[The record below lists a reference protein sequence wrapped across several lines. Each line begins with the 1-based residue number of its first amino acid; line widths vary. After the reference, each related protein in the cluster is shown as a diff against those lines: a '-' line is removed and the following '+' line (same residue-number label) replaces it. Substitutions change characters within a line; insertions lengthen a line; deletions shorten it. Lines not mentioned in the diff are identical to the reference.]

1 MADLTRRSVLGVTGL
16 AALGTGL
23 SWDRL
28 TGRDVP
34 GRDGNALTVA
44 ILGTAADAASRQ
56 ALLDAFREAHPDIPV
71 RLQAVQGQDW
81 TQFFTKILTMV
92 AAGTPP
98 DVCLIATEGAQLFAD
113 RLAHPLD
120 EFVSRDAADLQD
132 YFDDVHPSL
141 VESFMYQGSLFMLP
155 ADFNAANVYYNAG
168 ALQRAGLE
176 RPADDWTV
184 DDFVTVA
191 RAMRQGAG
199 GSSFRPYFWTNRL
212 WGGVVPWLYVHGT
225 SFLRESRAG
234 GGEWFW
240 QKFYAG
246 DPTASSRSGGYQ
258 WLEAGADDPAVLE
271 TFEFLRELTAE
282 GLGSSPA
289 QGGGNELVARFAE
302 GVIGMTPAGGFW
314 AQGLADGGMGPDDF
328 DVTFFPAP
336 GPSATSSGPP
346 GTPSCARRS
355 ARTRRGS
362 GSSSAPPDAAWN
374 CPSPNPRR
382 PPPGAPWWTRRSTP
396 APAEALVGVLRHPR
410 PLPRHRPHPGTAAA
424 GGRRDGAGQER
435 PRRGD
440 RTGRRRGARRPRH
453 DAARPRARPAERI
466 GELMATTVPTPTTDV
481 RVGPAQAA
489 GRRPETPRQ
498 RRARRLLVTLF
509 LAPTVVGIALFTL
522 VPIVASVLLAFFR
535 WDVVTPPTFAGLDN
549 FADIGADPTV
559 RVAFLNTFV
568 FVAVA
573 VTLQLGVAMG
583 LAVLVQSTMPG
594 WLRSVFRSTLFF
606 PLILSAA
613 SVSLVMAYLF
623 NEDFGW

>member
-34 GRDGNALTVA
+34 GRDGDALTVA

-120 EFVSRDAADLQD
+120 EFVTRDAADLQD

-212 WGGVVPWLYVHGT
+212 WGGVVPGSTCTGRASCASPARAAGSGSGRSSTPATRPRPPARAGT
-225 SFLRESRAG
+225 SGWKPAPTTPPSWRRSSSSGTSPPRGSAPPPPRA
-234 GGEWFW
+234 
-240 QKFYAG
+240 AA
-246 DPTASSRSGGYQ
+246 TN
-258 WLEAGADDPAVLE
+258 
-271 TFEFLRELTAE
+271 
-282 GLGSSPA
+282 SSPA
-289 QGGGNELVARFAE
+289 S
-302 GVIGMTPAGGFW
+302 P
-314 AQGLADGGMGPDDF
+314 
-328 DVTFFPAP
+328 
-336 GPSATSSGPP
+336 
-346 GTPSCARRS
+346 
-355 ARTRRGS
+355 RGS
-362 GSSSAPPDAAWN
+362 SA
-374 CPSPNPRR
+374 
-382 PPPGAPWWTRRSTP
+382 
-396 APAEALVGVLRHPR
+396 
-410 PLPRHRPHPGTAAA
+410 
-424 GGRRDGAGQER
+424 
-435 PRRGD
+435 
-440 RTGRRRGARRPRH
+440 
-453 DAARPRARPAERI
+453 
-466 GELMATTVPTPTTDV
+466 
-481 RVGPAQAA
+481 
-489 GRRPETPRQ
+489 
-498 RRARRLLVTLF
+498 
-509 LAPTVVGIALFTL
+509 
-522 VPIVASVLLAFFR
+522 
-535 WDVVTPPTFAGLDN
+535 
-549 FADIGADPTV
+549 
-559 RVAFLNTFV
+559 
-568 FVAVA
+568 
-573 VTLQLGVAMG
+573 
-583 LAVLVQSTMPG
+583 
-594 WLRSVFRSTLFF
+594 
-606 PLILSAA
+606 
-613 SVSLVMAYLF
+613 
-623 NEDFGW
+623 

>member
-34 GRDGNALTVA
+34 GRDGDALTVA
-44 ILGTAADAASRQ
+44 ILGTAADAESRQ
-56 ALLDAFREAHPDIPV
+56 ALLDAFRETHPDIPV

-120 EFVSRDAADLQD
+120 EFVTRDAAELQD

-168 ALQRAGLE
+168 ALQRAGLD

-191 RAMRQGAG
+191 RTMRQGAG

-234 GGEWFW
+234 GGDWFW
-240 QKFYAG
+240 RKFYAG
-246 DPTASSRSGGYQ
+246 DPTAATRSGGYQ

-271 TFEFLRELTAE
+271 TFEFLREITAE

-328 DVTFFPAP
+328 DVTFFPRARTQRHQF
-336 GPSATSSGPP
+336 GSAGYAVMRTSRRKDEAWEWIKFCSSRRGMRLSFPEP
-346 GTPSCARRS
+346 TTTPARRS
-355 ARTRRGS
+355 LVDDAFYAGTGPKHWSVFYDTLDRFPDTGPIP
-362 GSSSAPPDAAWN
+362 APPQQAAVETALVKN
-374 CPSPNPRR
+374 VL
-382 PPPGAPWWTRRSTP
+382 AAVT
-396 APAEALVGVLRHPR
+396 APAGGGVRDALGTMQRDLERALRN
-410 PLPRHRPHPGTAAA
+410 G
-424 GGRRDGAGQER
+424 
-435 PRRGD
+435 
-440 RTGRRRGARRPRH
+440 
-453 DAARPRARPAERI
+453 
-466 GELMATTVPTPTTDV
+466 
-481 RVGPAQAA
+481 
-489 GRRPETPRQ
+489 
-498 RRARRLLVTLF
+498 
-509 LAPTVVGIALFTL
+509 
-522 VPIVASVLLAFFR
+522 SV
-535 WDVVTPPTFAGLDN
+535 N
-549 FADIGADPTV
+549 
-559 RVAFLNTFV
+559 
-568 FVAVA
+568 
-573 VTLQLGVAMG
+573 
-583 LAVLVQSTMPG
+583 
-594 WLRSVFRSTLFF
+594 
-606 PLILSAA
+606 
-613 SVSLVMAYLF
+613 
-623 NEDFGW
+623 